1 MAELSAPRFLD
12 RNTPPNVVTLTL
24 IVAAGALSMNVFLP
38 SLPGMAEYF
47 QADYRLM
54 QLSVALY
61 LAVNA
66 ALQIVIG
73 PISDRV
79 GRRPVILWSF
89 TLFLLA
95 TLGCIMAPNVH
106 VFLGF
111 RMAQAVIVGG
121 MAISR
126 AAVRDIYPPDRAAS
140 MLGYV
145 TMGMSIVPMAAPAI
159 GGVLDQAFGW
169 KANFW
174 IQVVMGAGVLWL
186 VWRDMGETAQRHGGS
201 LRDQIREYPELLLSR
216 QFWGYCAAAALSAG
230 AFFSYLGGAPFVGSV
245 IYHMAPATM
254 GVFFGAPSVGYLFGN
269 WFSGRY
275 SVRLGLNRMIMLGAS
290 VATVGLALSLIVF
303 YAGHG
308 SQYVFFGFMIPLGLG
323 NGILLPNANAGM
335 LSVRPH
341 LAGSA
346 AGLGGAIL
354 IGGGAALS
362 ATAGWLLSPTSGA
375 YPLLWLMVASSAL
388 SLVAILLV
396 IRRQARLGL

>member
-1 MAELSAPRFLD
+1 M
-12 RNTPPNVVTLTL
+12 
-24 IVAAGALSMNVFLP
+24 IVAAGAMSMNVFLP
-38 SLPGMAEYF
+38 SLPGMAEHF
-47 QADYRLM
+47 QTDYRLM

-66 ALQIVIG
+66 ILQIIVG
-73 PISDRV
+73 PISDMV

-89 TLFLLA
+89 ALFILA
-95 TLGCIMAPNVH
+95 TLGCILAPTVQ
-106 VFLGF
+106 VFLAF

-126 AAVRDIYPPDRAAS
+126 AAVRDMYPPDQAAS

-145 TMGMSIVPMAAPAI
+145 TMGMSIVPMLAPAL

-174 IQVVMGAGVLWL
+174 LQAAMGAGVLWL
-186 VWRDMGETAQRHGGS
+186 VWRDMGETAMRREGG
-201 LRDQIREYPELLLSR
+201 LRRQLHDYPELLLSR
-216 QFWGYCAAAALSAG
+216 QFWGYCAAAAASAG
-230 AFFSYLGGAPFVGSV
+230 AFFSYLGGAPFIGSV
-245 IYHMAPATM
+245 IYHMDPATM
-254 GVFFGAPSVGYLFGN
+254 GFFFGAPSVGYLFGN

-275 SVRLGLNRMIMLGAS
+275 SVRFGINRMVIIGATIATVALVMSLVLFHLGL
-290 VATVGLALSLIVF
+290 
-303 YAGHG
+303 G

-354 IGGGAALS
+354 IGGGAGLSALS
-362 ATAGWLLSPTSGA
+362 GWLLTPDTGA
-375 YPLLWLMVASSAL
+375 FPLLWMMVISSTL
-388 SLVAILLV
+388 SIVAITLV
-396 IRRQARLGL
+396 IRRQRRLGA

>member
-12 RNTPPNVVTLTL
+12 RSTPPNVVTLTL
-24 IVAAGALSMNVFLP
+24 IVAAGAMSMNVFLP

-61 LAVNA
+61 LGVNA
-66 ALQIVIG
+66 VLQIIIG

-89 TLFLLA
+89 SLFLLA
-95 TLGCIMAPNVH
+95 TLGCILAPNVQ

-126 AAVRDIYPPDRAAS
+126 AAVRDMYPPAQAAS

-159 GGVLDQAFGW
+159 GGLLDQAFGW

-174 IQVVMGAGVLWL
+174 LQALMGAAVLWL
-186 VWRDMGETAQRHGGS
+186 VWSDMGETAQRREGG

-245 IYHMAPATM
+245 IYDMDPAVM
-254 GVFFGAPSVGYLFGN
+254 GFFFGAPSVGYLFGN
-269 WFSGRY
+269 WISGRF
-275 SVRLGLNRMIMLGAS
+275 SVRLGINRMVMLGA
-290 VATVGLALSLIVF
+290 VIATLGLVGSLALFL
-303 YAGHG
+303 AGVG
-308 SQYVFFGFMIPLGLG
+308 NQYIFFGFMIPLGLG

-335 LSVRPH
+335 LSVRPQ

-354 IGGGAALS
+354 IGGGAGLSALS
-362 ATAGWLLSPTSGA
+362 GWLLTPNTGA
-375 YPLLWLMVASSAL
+375 FPLLWMMVISSAL
-388 SLVAILLV
+388 SIVAIWLV
-396 IRRQARLGL
+396 IRRQRLLS